1 MGTVF
6 HPVYRISVLYSRV
19 VTEPTAGAQHVAL
32 AVVSRRRLLEVLQA
46 TDEQLDVV
54 ALAAAVGLHVTTAR
68 FHLDVLERSG
78 LVRRAVERVGRR
90 GRPRQLYSAAAVPE
104 GSAGH
109 RQLAAV
115 LVGGL
120 AADVEH
126 GPQRAELAGGRW
138 AEETLPAGEG
148 LSWEDGTRQVGEL
161 FDRLG
166 FVPRL
171 VDDAQYRHLELD
183 GCPFRDVARAHPPIV
198 CTVHLGLLRG
208 ALRQL
213 RLPAAA
219 QGAGLR
225 PFVGLELCIAD
236 IPRPPSEK
244 GQWWR
249 EPAS

>member
-32 AVVSRRRLLEVLQA
+32 AVVSRRRLLELLQA

-90 GRPRQLYSAAAVPE
+90 GRPRQLYSAAVMPE
-104 GSAGH
+104 VSAGY

-120 AADVEH
+120 TADLEH
-126 GPQRAELAGGRW
+126 GPQRAELAGRRW
-138 AEETLPAGEG
+138 AEEALPPGEG
-148 LSWEDGTRQVGEL
+148 LSWEEGTRRVDEL

-166 FVPRL
+166 FAPRL
-171 VDDAQYRHLELD
+171 VDDGQYRHLELD
-183 GCPFRDVARAHPPIV
+183 GCPFRDLARADPRIV

-208 ALRQL
+208 ALHQL
-213 RLPAAA
+213 RLPGAA

-225 PFVGLELCIAD
+225 PFVGPELCIAD
-236 IPRPPSEK
+236 IPRPSSKK
-244 GQWWR
+244 GQR
-249 EPAS
+249 CPEPAH